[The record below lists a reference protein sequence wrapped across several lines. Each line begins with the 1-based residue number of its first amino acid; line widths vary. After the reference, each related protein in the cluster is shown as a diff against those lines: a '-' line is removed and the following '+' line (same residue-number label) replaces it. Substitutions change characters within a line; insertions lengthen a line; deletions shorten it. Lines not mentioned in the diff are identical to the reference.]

1 MKKRRKK
8 YVKKRT
14 TFRALLIRALAVV
27 LALTAAFA
35 VGFQAWLK
43 NNIDDQCWEWAKERR
58 NVFQRLIQDCKYELA
73 EDGPE
78 RRMQIVRSQLALH
91 NEYFEVIM
99 PDGEDS
105 RQAICPTVF
114 PDCRCCAVLADEKG
128 NIAATDRALLWAILS
143 FQDDD
148 PNIHDPAHTVSNL
161 KRLYLCDPE
170 QLKLPE
176 VEQFFQQCAELSV
189 PTEDSVNYVYV
200 EFTSLYVNR
209 AEHSFIP
216 HEGKLI
222 VNSWDRSKALYDDY
236 YDTHDCEVTEYP
248 VELNVD
254 LPGYELMELHAP
266 VTNVWYETDEESGE
280 VTLGERERYLSE
292 VAYPYAQGGLV
303 NYFGAPKAELEE
315 FKRIQSFS
323 EDLFGRTWSYH
334 RLENG
339 SAVYSINSSVE
350 LDGKT
355 YTLHLRFMLNYKNE
369 IVLRFYFKYL
379 ALFAAALTLLALLWC
394 LWKNQKNKLCYAME
408 DYQRALTDN
417 LAHDVK
423 TPLMAISGYT
433 ENVLKGRLTEAER
446 AEYLNAIL
454 DNVSYTDSLVSRTL
468 QLNHMGEAKQGKPE
482 RIALE
487 KLAAELLQKYEPL
500 LGEKQITHRI
510 EGSATVEADP
520 AAMETILENLISNA
534 VKYTPERGEV
544 RVAVEKKVLRVTNSV
559 AQKLEVK
566 KLKEPFVRGDAAR
579 SNVKGNGLGLALA
592 EQAAKLNGFKLNL
605 SCTDKTFTAEL
616 KM

>member
-1 MKKRRKK
+1 MRKRRNKFK
-8 YVKKRT
+8 QKRT

-27 LALTAAFA
+27 LVLTAGFA

-43 NNIDDQCWEWAKERR
+43 KNIDDQCWKWAKERR
-58 NVFQRLIQDCKYELA
+58 DVFQRLIQDCKYEFA

-78 RRMQIVRSQLALH
+78 RRMQIVRSELALH

-99 PDGEDS
+99 PDREDS

-148 PNIHDPAHTVSNL
+148 PNIHDPARTLPST

-189 PTEDSVNYVYV
+189 PTEDSMHYVYV

-222 VNSWDRSKALYDDY
+222 VNSWDRSKLLYDDY

-266 VTNVWYETDEESGE
+266 ITDVWYETDEESGE

-315 FKRIQSFS
+315 FERIQSFS
-323 EDLFGRTWSYH
+323 EDVFGRTWCYH
-334 RLENG
+334 RLEDG

-379 ALFAAALTLLALLWC
+379 ALFAAALTLPALLWC
-394 LWKNQKNKLCYAME
+394 LWRNYQNKLRYAME
-408 DYQRALTDN
+408 DYQRSLTDK

-446 AEYLNAIL
+446 EEYLNAIL
-454 DNVSYTDSLVSRTL
+454 DNVSYTEALVSRTR
-468 QLNHMGEAKQGKPE
+468 QLNSMEGRGAKPE
-482 RIALE
+482 TLVPE
-487 KLAAELLQKYEPL
+487 KLAAELIRKYEPL
-500 LGEKQITHRI
+500 LAEKQISCSV
-510 EGSATVEADP
+510 EGSASVQADP
-520 AAMETILENLISNA
+520 EAMETILENLISNA
-534 VKYTPERGEV
+534 VRYTPNGGSIRIEMNPNLLTVINTVER
-544 RVAVEKKVLRVTNSV
+544 
-559 AQKLEVK
+559 KLDVK
-566 KLKEPFVRGDAAR
+566 NLKEPFVRGDAAR

-592 EQAAKLNGFKLNL
+592 DQAARLNGFKLNL
-605 SCTDKTFTAEL
+605 SCTDSKFTAEL
-616 KM
+616 KF